1 MGTSYIPIMHHKKM
15 AVTDKL
21 FCVVIEFLVKWG
33 KSAGVTHKWLNGV
46 YGDASMGASS
56 VRRWVM
62 KHFKDGNM
70 EITNQPGHGQL
81 RTAAT
86 EHNKQKV
93 NEIIR
98 QDTGG

>member
-1 MGTSYIPIMHHKKM
+1 
-15 AVTDKL
+15 
-21 FCVVIEFLVKWG
+21 
-33 KSAGVTHKWLNGV
+33 
-46 YGDASMGASS
+46 
-56 VRRWVM
+56 M